1 MIKKTVK
8 YTTFDGEDRAKD
20 LWFHIFR
27 ANILALDK
35 KKHERLVAMGLDL
48 TKNAEQIE
56 QAAKDADVEDPSD
69 ENTKLLI
76 GVVRDLAEMI
86 DIIVDLAYGVR
97 QDEETFIQ
105 EPELTKL
112 FKNSIPYKVM
122 VAEFLEKPEELQPF
136 VEKLLQ

>member
-1 MIKKTVK
+1 
-8 YTTFDGEDRAKD
+8 
-20 LWFHIFR
+20 
-27 ANILALDK
+27 
-35 KKHERLVAMGLDL
+35 VAMGLDL